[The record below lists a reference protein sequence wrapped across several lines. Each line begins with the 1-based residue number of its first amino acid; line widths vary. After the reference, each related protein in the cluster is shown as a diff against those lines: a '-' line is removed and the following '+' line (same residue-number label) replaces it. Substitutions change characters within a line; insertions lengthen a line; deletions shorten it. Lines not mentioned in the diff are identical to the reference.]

1 MSTVTIKLGVAGTH
15 STGKSTFLEG
25 LEKGL
30 TPLGLKVTTV
40 KSLATA
46 ARDAGFPILQ
56 DQTIETALW
65 IMSEGIRLETEA
77 SLSSDVVL
85 VDRAIFDAI
94 GYLKA
99 ALAISNRE
107 FDTAR
112 LHMLENIAH
121 SYAREYD
128 FLVLTELDETIP
140 LGDRRNPNVN
150 FRVLAGEKI
159 LDFAQ
164 AKKLNF
170 VQMTYHNRQ
179 SVAHEGLEFV
189 RNKLNIT

>member
-1 MSTVTIKLGVAGTH
+1 MNTATIKLGVAGTH

-25 LEKGL
+25 LEKAL
-30 TPLGLKVTTV
+30 TPLGLRVTTV

-56 DQTIETALW
+56 EQTFETALW

-107 FDTAR
+107 FDTTR
-112 LHMLENIAH
+112 LEMLEDIAN
-121 SYAREYD
+121 SYARDYD
-128 FLVLTELDETIP
+128 FLVLTELDKTIP
-140 LGDRRNPNVN
+140 LGDRRDPNVN
-150 FRVLAGEKI
+150 FRILAGEKI
-159 LDFAQ
+159 LDFAE
-164 AKKLNF
+164 ANKLNYML
-170 VQMTYHNRQ
+170 MTYHNRQ
-179 SVAHEGLEFV
+179 SVTHEAIEFV
-189 RNKLNIT
+189 RNKLNIA